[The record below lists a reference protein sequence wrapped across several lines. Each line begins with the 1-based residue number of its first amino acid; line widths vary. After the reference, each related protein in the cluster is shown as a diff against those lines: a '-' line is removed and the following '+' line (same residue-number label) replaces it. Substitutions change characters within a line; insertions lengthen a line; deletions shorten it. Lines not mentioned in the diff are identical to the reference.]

1 MSRMRFGVFLA
12 PHHPIGE
19 HPTLQIR
26 RDIELA
32 EHCDKLGF
40 DEFWCGEHHSGGWET
55 IGSPEMFLAAAGER
69 TSRIMLGTGV
79 ISLPYHHPFNVAQR
93 IVQLDHLTRGRAM
106 LGVGPGALPSD
117 AFTLGIAPAV
127 QRDRMDEALGII
139 IRLLREDKPFSYK
152 SEWFELNNAMLQI
165 KPLQENMPIAVA
177 SSLSPAGM
185 RAAGKYG
192 VGVISIASTSEE
204 GLAALPT
211 QWGFGQT
218 YAQEFGQTLS
228 RDMWR
233 VNANW
238 HVAPTR
244 EQAIDEV
251 ADGMM
256 RWHNE
261 YNVGILGR
269 PNANLVT
276 DGRAMAAK
284 MAESGMIG
292 TPEDVV
298 RGIGDLVKVSGGFGT
313 LIGFAHDWAPRE
325 AQLRSFELFARYVI
339 PQVQGLIA
347 PVQRSADFVGENK
360 GELMHAAG
368 QAILQTIRTHN
379 ATHGRPGE
387 TSMPSQGIGSPI
399 PLPATGDA
407 ARV

>member
-1 MSRMRFGVFLA
+1 MRFGVFLA

-399 PLPATGDA
+399 ALPATGDA
-407 ARV
+407 VVTR